1 MKYKEAFMNILI
13 TGAKG
18 NVGAYLCSVL
28 SKSHTV
34 YALDKTQLD
43 ITDKIATEKI
53 LYELK
58 PDAVIHTAAITNK
71 YICEYNEA
79 LAYGVNTVGT
89 LNIANC
95 CNSLNIPIIYL
106 SNTDVYGD
114 VKSSPYSEI
123 DECNP
128 INAYTKSKLGAE
140 ELIQTICTKYF
151 ILRTSNIFGGNDC
164 FVRKLIKGK
173 HTAIYLFSN
182 PTLSV
187 TFIEDLTAV
196 MEKFLATDKY
206 GVYNYTNEGCLS
218 KSQLIDSIIE
228 FGNLNIPL
236 IVNSDELLLNLVKE
250 PQYVCVNNSR
260 IKNSLKI
267 DIPTW
272 KDRLNVYINKMQENK
287 LA

>member
-1 MKYKEAFMNILI
+1 MNILI

-18 NVGAYLCSVL
+18 NIGTYLCSVL
-28 SKSHTV
+28 SKSHTI
-34 YALDKTQLD
+34 YGLDKTELN
-43 ITDKIATEKI
+43 ITDKIATEKT
-53 LYELK
+53 LNELK

-106 SNTDVYGD
+106 SSTDVYGD
-114 VKSSPYSEI
+114 IKSSPYSEI
-123 DECNP
+123 DECTP
-128 INAYTKSKLGAE
+128 INAYSKSKLGAE

-182 PTLSV
+182 PTLSI
-187 TFIEDLTAV
+187 TYIEDLTAV
-196 MEKFLATDKY
+196 LQRLLATDKY

-218 KSQLIDSIIE
+218 KSQLINSIIE

-236 IVNSDELLLNLVKE
+236 IVNSDKLLSNLIKE
-250 PQYVCVNNSR
+250 PKYTCVDSSH
-260 IKNSLKI
+260 IKNSLGI
-267 DIPTW
+267 EIPSW
-272 KDRLNVYINKMQENK
+272 NDRLKDYINKT
-287 LA
+287 